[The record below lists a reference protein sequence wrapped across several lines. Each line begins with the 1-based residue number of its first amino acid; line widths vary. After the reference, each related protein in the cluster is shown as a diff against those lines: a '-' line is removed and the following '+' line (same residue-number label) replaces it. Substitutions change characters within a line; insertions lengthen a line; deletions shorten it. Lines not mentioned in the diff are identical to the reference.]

1 VTLAVDTLTFDC
13 HDPKLV
19 ADFWCTALGYRL
31 DEIDEEGAVIGP
43 TDAAPGWTL
52 LFLIVPEGKTIKNRI
67 HLDLRP
73 SGSMA
78 EEVTR
83 LEAAG
88 ATTIRRVDEG
98 GSFWTVMADPEGNEL
113 CVLRGPADG
122 WTPRAGADG

>member
-1 VTLAVDTLTFDC
+1 MTLSVDALTIDC

-19 ADFWCTALGYRL
+19 VDFWCEALGYRL
-31 DEIDEEGAVIGP
+31 VEIDDEGAEIQPVDG
-43 TDAAPGWTL
+43 PGWAL
-52 LFLIVPEGKTIKNRI
+52 LFMIVPEGKSVKNRF

-73 SGSMA
+73 TGSMA
-78 EEVTR
+78 DEVAR

-88 ATTIRRVDEG
+88 ARVIRRVDEG

-122 WTPRAGADG
+122 WTPEAAVDG